1 MLVSYQVTG
10 GRLNND
16 NACISLVEFDVRT
29 NEIKPNNFIINM
41 LILKN
46 TYFDFKLIL

>member
-29 NEIKPNNFIINM
+29 NEIKPNNFII
-41 LILKN
+41 ITQKKN
-46 TYFDFKLIL
+46 KDYVAQESQ